1 MYKLQLLEPKSS
13 DRYHIECLEFSR
25 NFEGS
30 GKN

>member
-13 DRYHIECLEFSR
+13 DRYHIECLEFR